1 MAASKSAEERKEEIL
16 DAAQKLFGIKGYDA
30 TSVTDIMKEVGI
42 AKGTLYYHFQSKEEI
57 LDAMIERIARRM
69 MGNAKR
75 IAGETSI
82 PVCERLFQVIL
93 SLNLEA
99 NGDGEL
105 LKEIHKPQN
114 ALMHQKSRAL
124 LVKEMTPTLTKLLEE
139 GIDQGLFKTDYP
151 KESIEMTLIYV
162 QEAFDDERS
171 IEPEV
176 LQRRVAAFIV
186 NLERIYGAK
195 PGTFDFVRKIVRL
208 EG

>member
-105 LKEIHKPQN
+105 LREIHKPQN

-139 GIDQGLFKTDYP
+139 GIDQGLFMTDYP

>member
-1 MAASKSAEERKEEIL
+1 MAVSKSAEERKEEIL
-16 DAAQKLFGIKGYDA
+16 DAAQKLFGVKGYDA

-75 IAGETSI
+75 IAEETSI

-93 SLNLEA
+93 SVNLEA

-171 IEPEV
+171 IEPDV
-176 LQRRVAAFIV
+176 LQNRVAAFIV

>member
-1 MAASKSAEERKEEIL
+1 MAVSKSAEERKEEIL

-75 IAGETSI
+75 IAGETSL

-171 IEPEV
+171 IEPDV